1 MARRFVRSGRR
12 TGPRRATFWETNS
25 TTAIQTLT
33 GGGTESAV
41 NVMVTEAEL
50 DNIPNPTLIRIR
62 GHVFQQLGNAAD
74 GSGDSVLI
82 AHAIMVV
89 DAKQLA
95 AGLTAMPLS
104 LSSNSEDF
112 LWADSAYLAN
122 TTVTTF
128 DSSQNWKDIVI
139 DSKSMR
145 KITLN
150 QVLVMVTEM
159 DVQAGGGVEN
169 VRFGFQMRL
178 LFKK

>member
-95 AGLTAMPLS
+95 AGLTD
-104 LSSNSEDF
+104 SNISNCR
-112 LWADSAYLAN
+112 S
-122 TTVTTF
+122 
-128 DSSQNWKDIVI
+128 
-139 DSKSMR
+139 
-145 KITLN
+145 
-150 QVLVMVTEM
+150 
-159 DVQAGGGVEN
+159 
-169 VRFGFQMRL
+169 
-178 LFKK
+178 